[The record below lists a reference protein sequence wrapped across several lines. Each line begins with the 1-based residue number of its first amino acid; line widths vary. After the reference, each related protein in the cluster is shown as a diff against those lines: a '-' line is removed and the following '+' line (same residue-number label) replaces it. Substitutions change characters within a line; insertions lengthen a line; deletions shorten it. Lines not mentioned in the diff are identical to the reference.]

1 MHRNKFIWLWQYYR
15 RHFYLLAVLLIFTPI
30 QAVFQ
35 VAIPRMYGFAVDF
48 LQAGEIP
55 DDWLAKLVASGGE
68 SVGLS
73 TLTAF
78 GWAFILLGLIS
89 VILYAYVQTH
99 RAWMNC
105 RLEMEFR
112 QDSFS
117 HTTSK
122 GPDFFNKFRTGD
134 LVTRMT
140 DDVAEKLS
148 WFACSGIFRLYEA
161 ILNIAFILVMMI
173 MIDPVLT
180 LWTAGPLPILILVFF
195 FFSTALDKQYD
206 HLQTRI
212 SRFNDVI
219 EACFSG
225 IRVVMAYGREKAQK
239 SKFHEAAA
247 DRRQAEIRTVK
258 IVGVVESLWF
268 YIWQFALVIV
278 MVAGGYMVI
287 NRGLSY
293 GNMAVF
299 IYYVVWL
306 VFPMFDIGQF
316 LVKSR
321 QSAVSI
327 TRLRELEDMKPMVAD
342 TSLAHR
348 NGDIKGG
355 LSFDK
360 VSFAFPESDRQVIED
375 VSLEVAPGETVALV
389 GRIGSGKTWL
399 VNMLPRL
406 VDPSGGTITLDGR
419 DLRQF
424 SLEDLRRII
433 GYVPQEP
440 ALFSDTVR
448 NNITFGRTEISDD
461 ELNWAVEVSQLK
473 EEVAQFPEGLET
485 SIGTRGMSISG
496 GQKQRL
502 GLARALVGKPKI
514 LVLDDC
520 TSALDSRTETA
531 LWDRLHE
538 VMPEMTSILI
548 THRPDQL
555 QKADRIF
562 VLDDGRLV
570 ESGHHDELMAGKTL
584 YASIYRKYQLEAQ
597 VNQ

>member
-1 MHRNKFIWLWQYYR
+1 MHNNKFKWLWKYYR
-15 RHFYLLAVLLIFTPI
+15 RHLYLLGVLLIFTPV
-30 QAVFQ
+30 QGVFH
-35 VAIPRMYGFAVDF
+35 VAIPRMYGYAVDY
-48 LQAGEIP
+48 LNSGQVPE
-55 DDWLAKLVASGGE
+55 DWLAKLVVSLGE
-68 SVGLS
+68 GFDLSIMISFGL
-73 TLTAF
+73 
-78 GWAFILLGLIS
+78 AFIALGLIS
-89 VILYAYVQTH
+89 VMLYSFVQTH

-112 QDSFS
+112 QDSFANA
-117 HTTSK
+117 TTK

-161 ILNIAFILVMMI
+161 LLNISFILIMMI
-173 MIDPVLT
+173 TIDPMLT
-180 LWTAGPLPILILVFF
+180 LWTAGPLPILILIFF
-195 FFSTALDKQYD
+195 FFSTALDKRYD

-212 SRFNDVI
+212 SNFNDVM

-225 IRVVMAYGREKAQK
+225 IRVVMAYVREKAQRD
-239 SKFHEAAA
+239 KFHEAAA
-247 DRRQAEIRTVK
+247 DRRRAEITTVK
-258 IVGVVESLWF
+258 VIGVVESLWF

-278 MVAGGYMVI
+278 LVAGGYMVI

-293 GNMAVF
+293 GNLAVF

-327 TRLRELEDMKPMVAD
+327 NRLLELENLPQMV
-342 TSLAHR
+342 
-348 NGDIKGG
+348 
-355 LSFDK
+355 
-360 VSFAFPESDRQVIED
+360 SDRGTVPANGNVKGRLKFEHVNFGFPDSERKIVD
-375 VSLEVAPGETVALV
+375 DISLEVQAGETVALV
-389 GRIGSGKTWL
+389 GRVGSGKSWL

-406 VDPSGGTITLDGR
+406 VDPTGGTISLDGH
-419 DLRQF
+419 DLRKF
-424 SLEDLRRII
+424 DLEDLRKNI

-440 ALFSDTVR
+440 ALFSDSVR
-448 NNITFGRTEISDD
+448 NNIVFGREEISDAVLD
-461 ELNWAVEVSQLK
+461 WAVEVSQLTD
-473 EEVAQFPEGLET
+473 EVATFPDGIET

-514 LVLDDC
+514 LILDDC
-520 TSALDSRTETA
+520 TSALDSRTESA

-562 VLDDGRLV
+562 VLDEGRLV
-570 ESGHHDELMAGKTL
+570 ESGHHDELIANDTL
-584 YASIYRKYQLEAQ
+584 YASIYRRYQLEEQ
-597 VNQ
+597 VNT